1 MGEIGY
7 IYILFNPSI
16 PGLVKIGKTE
26 RDPRERARELSQA
39 TGVATPFEV
48 AYTAA
53 FADCDVAE
61 RYMHAVLEHNGFR
74 LAGNREFFE
83 VPLPRAID
91 FLLDAKR
98 RFGSPETI
106 SQTREI
112 SDSKSSNVNFDDSDR
127 HLAYETYV
135 TAMAAWFGL
144 GDTIQ
149 DCAESLRLLKKAVA
163 LDFPAAYTALAE
175 YYSQRLVPPDFS
187 VAMNYLKQGAAR
199 GHARCFVAMADLF
212 RQQGNIEN
220 FSKCWKKYFSSQT
233 FLEDD
238 DRKWTEKLATHPT
251 WADALGAHAGWPRIN
266 YIQNYLDQIA
276 RLGIQPTSE
285 VREVLLPFRDELLR
299 DLDNSLTY
307 WTAQPRDDRATFMLR
322 HDHELLDFAKRILR

>member
-61 RYMHAVLEHNGFR
+61 RSMHAVLEHNGFR

-127 HLAYETYV
+127 HLAYET
-135 TAMAAWFGL
+135 
-144 GDTIQ
+144 
-149 DCAESLRLLKKAVA
+149 
-163 LDFPAAYTALAE
+163 
-175 YYSQRLVPPDFS
+175 
-187 VAMNYLKQGAAR
+187 
-199 GHARCFVAMADLF
+199 
-212 RQQGNIEN
+212 
-220 FSKCWKKYFSSQT
+220 
-233 FLEDD
+233 
-238 DRKWTEKLATHPT
+238 
-251 WADALGAHAGWPRIN
+251 
-266 YIQNYLDQIA
+266 
-276 RLGIQPTSE
+276 
-285 VREVLLPFRDELLR
+285 
-299 DLDNSLTY
+299 
-307 WTAQPRDDRATFMLR
+307 
-322 HDHELLDFAKRILR
+322 